1 MKAQELRAMELAD
14 LQAKVGALRED
25 LFQTR
30 FRHQTAQLADATAIS
45 KTRRVLARALT
56 ILNERIASEA
66 AASSTPA
73 EG

>member
-25 LFQTR
+25 LFQPR